1 MKLTENDKRV
11 LRENTNM
18 RLFNFYLDDV
28 TKLECLQ
35 RLRENG
41 IETEKG
47 ALSALIRVL
56 LNQFASSDSPE
67 WVEMTCNQVYE
78 EYVLTTKKNKRSKL

>member
-1 MKLTENDKRV
+1 MRLTENDKRV
-11 LRENTNM
+11 LRESTNM

-28 TKLECLQ
+28 TKLECL
-35 RLRENG
+35 RKLRENG

-56 LNQFASSDSPE
+56 LNQFANSDLPE

>member
-11 LRENTNM
+11 LRESTNM
-18 RLFNFYLDDV
+18 KLFNFYLDDV

-56 LNQFASSDSPE
+56 LNQFANSDLPE
-67 WVEMTCNQVYE
+67 WVEMTCNQVYD